1 MENHHVQW
9 VNPLEMAIFNSYVKL
24 PEGNVGFAF
33 ELQCASLFSLRKF
46 NRYPYILYSHVFL
59 LCDICYLHATS
70 HVMILSFASDS
81 HYSHCRKV
89 HPSFQCVQDP
99 EAQLEDL
106 IDTLGIPL
114 QDFDAK
120 ALVYNINHQ

>member
-24 PEGNVGFAF
+24 PEGNGWICVRTT
-33 ELQCASLFSLRKF
+33 CASLFSLRNF
-46 NRYPYILYSHVFL
+46 NRYPYINSCILSCIFV
-59 LCDICYLHATS
+59 ICYLDATS

-106 IDTLGIPL
+106 IDTLGIPEGFRRKSISV
-114 QDFDAK
+114 Q
-120 ALVYNINHQ
+120 Y